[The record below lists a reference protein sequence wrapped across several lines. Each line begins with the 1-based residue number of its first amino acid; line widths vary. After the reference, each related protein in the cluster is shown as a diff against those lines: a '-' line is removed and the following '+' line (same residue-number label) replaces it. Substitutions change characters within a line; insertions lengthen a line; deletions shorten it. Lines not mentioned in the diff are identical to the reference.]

1 MATYISDTQ
10 EVTQNINDDLVI
22 ERSGTVRTVATT
34 AIDVQRFYS
43 LTVFGSVYSEADA
56 ITAKLGSQISIGA
69 SGVVYGELLGLSVEG
84 QSDVNNDGA
93 IVVRAA
99 DGIGILATG
108 RLNNISNTGTI
119 QAYYGIRI
127 ESGTVRADNIVNT
140 GKIVSHNG
148 IGIEMIGSGTIINDG
163 DILAGGAIGIKLT
176 NAVSGRANVV
186 INSGFIWAGTA
197 IEGSAQGDLITNTGT
212 IRGSVDLGDGNDRYR
227 GENGWSN
234 GYIRLGNGDDQA
246 WGGVAS
252 EIFSGGAGNDFLD
265 GGAGDQD
272 AIYFMDNANITL
284 DLRIAGAQQ
293 TGEGLDTLLNIEW
306 IYTGAGADRLTGNDL
321 ANLLDSAAG
330 NDILDGGLGDDT
342 LDGGDGIDTLVFSAS
357 TAATVNLS
365 LGPVGQSTGYGLDLI
380 LGIENVTGG
389 SGADRLTG
397 DGLANALA
405 GNGGKD
411 RLSGG
416 DGDDT
421 LIGGAADDILT
432 GGAGKDVFVF
442 DAGRDKNVDT
452 IQGYAVADD
461 TIHLQNSVY
470 TKVGAA
476 GALASKAFWTGK
488 KAHDASDRVIYDKG
502 TGALYYDADGTG
514 KGAQIK
520 IGHLTKNLKMNAAE
534 FFVI

>member
-1 MATYISDTQ
+1 MATYISDRE
-10 EVTQNINDDLVI
+10 EVTQNIIGDLVI
-22 ERSGTVRTVATT
+22 ERSGTVRTVAT
-34 AIDVQRFYS
+34 AVELQSFSS
-43 LTVFGSVYSEADA
+43 LTVFGSVYSDASA
-56 ITAKLGSQISIGA
+56 ITAGFGSQISIGS
-69 SGVVYGELLGLSVEG
+69 SGLVYGELLGLSVTG
-84 QSDVNNDGA
+84 QSDVNNDGS

-119 QAYYGIRI
+119 QAYYGMRI

-186 INSGFIWAGTA
+186 INSGFIWAGSA
-197 IEGSAQGDLITNTGT
+197 IEGSAQADLITNTGT
-212 IRGSVDLGDGNDRYR
+212 IRGWVDLGDGNDRYR
-227 GENGWSN
+227 GENGWLN
-234 GYIRLGNGDDQA
+234 GYIVLGNGDDQA

-252 EIFSGGAGNDFLD
+252 EIFSGGAGNDTID

-272 AIYFMDNANITL
+272 AIYFMDDANITL
-284 DLRIAGAQQ
+284 DLRIAGPQQ

-306 IYTGAGADRLTGNDL
+306 VYADDGADRLTGNDL
-321 ANLLDSAAG
+321 SNLLDSAGG
-330 NDILDGGLGDDT
+330 NDTLDGGLGDVT
-342 LDGGDGIDTLVFSAS
+342 LDGGDGVDTLVFSGSA
-357 TAATVNLS
+357 AATVD
-365 LGPVGQSTGYGLDLI
+365 LGIASVGQSTGHGVDLI

-397 DGLANALA
+397 NGLANALA
-405 GNGGKD
+405 GSGGKD

-421 LIGGAADDILT
+421 LVGGTADDILT
-432 GGAGKDVFVF
+432 GGGGRDVFVF
-442 DAGRDKNVDT
+442 DAARLKNVDT

-470 TKVGAA
+470 TKIGAP
-476 GALASKAFWTGK
+476 GALASKAFWSGK
-488 KAHDASDRVIYDKG
+488 KAHDSSDRIIYDKG

-514 KGAQIK
+514 KAAQIK
-520 IGHLTKNLKMNAAE
+520 IGQLTKNLKMNAAE